1 MTPESTA
8 DNATPPLGEL
18 GRITGVYLDPK
29 KAFTDIVARPGWIV
43 PAVLLIVVA
52 VAFTY
57 TYTTKIGW
65 DRYFHQI
72 AETNTRMQQLDP
84 QQRENAIQQQTKFA
98 PIGGYVFSVI
108 GIPVSMLIVGGVLLL
123 VGKMGGASSLR
134 YKQTLGIASY
144 GMLPGLISS
153 ILAIVVMFLKN
164 PDDFNLQ
171 NPLAFNLGAFLA
183 PPPNTGK
190 FVYGVAKSFDLFTIW
205 MILLMAVGLSVASK
219 KMAFSKAVILIVVP
233 WLIWVLATSG
243 LAGMFG

>member
-1 MTPESTA
+1 
-8 DNATPPLGEL
+8 L
-18 GRITGVYLDPK
+18 
-29 KAFTDIVARPGWIV
+29 IVAAI
-43 PAVLLIVVA
+43 
-52 VAFTY
+52 AFTY
-57 TYTTKIGW
+57 IYTTKIGW

-72 AETNTRMQQLDP
+72 AETNTRMQQLDA
-84 QQRENAIQQQTKFA
+84 QQRETAIQQQVKFA

-108 GIPVSMLIVGGVLLL
+108 GIPISMLVVGGVLLL
-123 VGKMGGASSLR
+123 VAKMGGESPR

-171 NPLAFNLGAFLA
+171 NPLAFNLGAFLT

-190 FVYGVAKSFDLFTIW
+190 FIYSLAKSFDLFTIW
-205 MILLMAVGLSVASK
+205 MILLMAVGLTAASR

-233 WLIWVLATSG
+233 WLLWVLVTSG